1 MTSMKTEHV
10 TKTITPMTTIF
21 TEEQRETIDLYFKS
35 HATESGVTQF
45 TMRDADRIGFVYVS
59 FFSDNITVSRDTS
72 VVLEIKVKDTVITMW
87 KNVMNIS
94 ITIL

>member
-1 MTSMKTEHV
+1 MKTN
-10 TKTITPMTTIF
+10 IF
-21 TEEQRETIDLYFKS
+21 TEEQRETIDLYFKA
-35 HATESGVTQF
+35 HELTSGETQF

-59 FFSDNITVSRDTS
+59 FFSDSNITVSRDTD

>member
-1 MTSMKTEHV
+1 MK
-10 TKTITPMTTIF
+10 TIF
-21 TEEQRETIDLYFKS
+21 TEEQRSIVDLYFKS

-59 FFSDNITVSRDTS
+59 FFSDGDITVSRDTS

>member
-1 MTSMKTEHV
+1 MK
-10 TKTITPMTTIF
+10 TIF

-45 TMRDADRIGFVYVS
+45 TMRDADRVYVS
-59 FFSDNITVSRDTS
+59 FFSDGGITVSRDTS

-87 KNVMNIS
+87 KNVLHLS